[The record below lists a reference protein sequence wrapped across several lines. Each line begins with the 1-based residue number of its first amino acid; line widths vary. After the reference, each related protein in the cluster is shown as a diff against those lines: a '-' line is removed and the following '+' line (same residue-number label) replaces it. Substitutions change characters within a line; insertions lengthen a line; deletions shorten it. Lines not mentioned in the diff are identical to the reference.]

1 MFAILSFC
9 MSLGLNILL
18 FFRVLWF
25 IYVCSW
31 IEKRGLEVSYL
42 RYHALKVRGARFCE
56 VRYEWES
63 FLSRFLSFLLCC
75 SCTLLR
81 FILANLVKIWLILW
95 GTSFFS
101 PYLSRG
107 LSWSCHKSVVF
118 YWIVNTLFMS
128 LCGTAFKVTCESL
141 RLNSSNSL
149 IGQKKSQPFDVSG
162 KNASDSSGIFTWDL
176 RQFLSQAKS
185 SRQSQLI
192 HRISL
197 QNTWDLRLFKILAK
211 TLEKF

>member
-1 MFAILSFC
+1 MAITQCVWECKMFAILSFC
-9 MSLGLNILL
+9 MSLGLNIFL

-31 IEKRGLEVSYL
+31 IEKLGLEVSFL
-42 RYHALKVRGARFCE
+42 RYHTLKVRGARFCE

-81 FILANLVKIWLILW
+81 FILANLVKILLILW

-107 LSWSCHKSVVF
+107 LSWSCH
-118 YWIVNTLFMS
+118 
-128 LCGTAFKVTCESL
+128 ESWPSCHDHAM
-141 RLNSSNSL
+141 NH
-149 IGQKKSQPFDVSG
+149 GHH
-162 KNASDSSGIFTWDL
+162 AM
-176 RQFLSQAKS
+176 
-185 SRQSQLI
+185 
-192 HRISL
+192 
-197 QNTWDLRLFKILAK
+197 ILAR
-211 TLEKF
+211 TCYDWPWIMA